1 VSALLRQR
9 PRLAKGGA
17 SDSETSDG
25 DTSDSDQSDAGKES
39 QSSSSKKEAK
49 EVVTAESAPSIAPGT
64 KDWSSM
70 VVAEIKEECKRLNLK
85 VTGKKAD
92 LIERIEQ
99 HMAAGGTAAALA
111 QPSGPSAPQVPET
124 PAAVEPSVAAP
135 AARTDAAP
143 GHFEDYEKYTIS
155 DLKEMLRSNKLKV
168 SGKKADLI
176 MRCVENNI
184 AAS

>member
-1 VSALLRQR
+1 VSALLQQR

-39 QSSSSKKEAK
+39 QSSSTKKEAK
-49 EVVTAESAPSIAPGT
+49 EVVTAESAPPSTAPGT

-111 QPSGPSAPQVPET
+111 PPSGPPAPQVPET
-124 PAAVEPSVAAP
+124 VERSVAAP

-143 GHFEDYEKYTIS
+143 GRIQDFEKYTIS

-176 MRCVENNI
+176 MRCVDNNI